1 MRYSLDDIETFLT
14 VMELGT
20 ITSTGARLNL
30 SKSVVSKRISDFEA
44 NLGVALFRRNAGRII
59 PTEAAETL
67 AERLRP
73 ALFELQAAAESI
85 SWRAEGIEVLRGDLS
100 ISAPM
105 SFGTLHLSNM
115 LADFAAQ
122 HPELK
127 LRIDYDDRP
136 RDLIREG
143 FDLAIRIG
151 HSPSESLISRKL
163 CEDRSIPCAAPAL
176 LAKLPPL
183 NTPEDLNGCPVIGY
197 SHMSNADLWQFR
209 HEGQLLHP
217 SVIERASVN
226 NGEAMA
232 TMAEAGLGLA
242 MLPGFI
248 AAPFLKAGRL
258 QAILPDVQT
267 RSLPIVAVWPP
278 VTPMPAKLRSLIDM
292 LRDRMAEG
300 APWLQDL

>member
-20 ITSTGARLNL
+20 ITATGARLNL

-44 NLGVALFRRNAGRII
+44 NLNVALFRRNAGRIL
-59 PTEAAETL
+59 PTDAAQAL

-73 ALFELQAAAESI
+73 ALFELQAAAESA

-100 ISAPM
+100 IAAPM
-105 SFGTLHLSNM
+105 SFGILHLSAM
-115 LADFAAQ
+115 LADFATL
-122 HPELK
+122 HPELR

-151 HSPSESLISRKL
+151 HSPSGALMSRKL
-163 CEDRSIPCAAPAL
+163 CEDRSIPCGAPDL
-176 LAKLPPL
+176 LAKLAPITHPD
-183 NTPEDLNGCPVIGY
+183 DLQGCPVIGY
-197 SHMSNADLWQFR
+197 SHMANADLWQFR
-209 HEGQLLHP
+209 HEGRLLHP
-217 SVIERASVN
+217 HVTERMSVN
-226 NGEAMA
+226 NGEAMRS
-232 TMAEAGLGLA
+232 MAEAGLGLA

-248 AAPFLKAGRL
+248 AAPALKAGRL

-267 RSLPIVAVWPP
+267 RSLPVGAVWPP
-278 VTPMPAKLRSLIDM
+278 VAPMPPKLRSLIDF
-292 LRDRMAEG
+292 LHARMKDG